1 MAAVNITQL
10 LATYI
15 TALHILHYHGI
26 LDGYGHM
33 SLRNPENASTFYM
46 FHTGA
51 PALVSS
57 LDDIALYQVSDAEP
71 AEPNGPTSFIERFI
85 HSEVLKHYPG
95 INVVLHGHPD
105 ILVSYSIIEAPLR
118 ATIHMA
124 GYLGQRTPV
133 FDISRHY
140 LPNDTQDLLVDNERL
155 GAALAAEFSDG
166 DTHEAQDL
174 PDHELVLMQSHGF
187 TSCGVE
193 LEKVVYQA
201 IYAKT
206 NAAVES
212 EALRIQH
219 AYTGSAAGEERG
231 GDRGI
236 VYMNS
241 RQARDTWAT
250 IGRDVSRPWGLW
262 KRQVQ
267 VDPLYVNDLD
277 S

>member
-1 MAAVNITQL
+1 MVAANITRL

-15 TALHILHYHGI
+15 TALHILHYHNI

-33 SLRNPENASTFYM
+33 SLWNPENTSTFYM

-57 LDDIALYQVSDAEP
+57 LDDIAL
-71 AEPNGPTSFIERFI
+71 ERFI
-85 HSEVLKHYPG
+85 HSEILKRYSG

-105 ILVSYSIIEAPLR
+105 VLVSYSIIKAPLR

-124 GYLGQRTPV
+124 GYLGQRVPV
-133 FDISRHY
+133 FDISQYY
-140 LPNDTQDLLVDNERL
+140 LPNDTQDLLVRNERL

-166 DTHEAQDL
+166 GAHEAQDL
-174 PDHELVLMQSHGF
+174 PDHDLVLMQSHGF
-187 TSCGVE
+187 ASCGVE

-206 NAAVES
+206 NANVES

-219 AYTGSAAGEERG
+219 AYGGLAAGDEHG
-231 GDRGI
+231 ANRGI
-236 VYMNS
+236 VYLTP
-241 RQARDTWAT
+241 RQMHDTWAT
-250 IGRDVSRPWGLW
+250 IGRKCRGLGAYGRG
-262 KRQVQ
+262 KCRSTRCM
-267 VDPLYVNDLD
+267 LTNL
-277 S
+277 SS